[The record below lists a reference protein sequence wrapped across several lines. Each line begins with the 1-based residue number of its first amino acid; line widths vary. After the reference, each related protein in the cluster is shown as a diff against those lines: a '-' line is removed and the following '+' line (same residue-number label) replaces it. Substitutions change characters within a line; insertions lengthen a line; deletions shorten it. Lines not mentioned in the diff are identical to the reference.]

1 MRFVASAICVAKL
14 SCWASM
20 NCMRCSMVTVLFD
33 DMGSNGGVGLEG
45 EGGSKDVMLDGGVS
59 LTAWCL
65 GSWAWTQVLLCNRLQ
80 K

>member
-14 SCWASM
+14 SCWACM

-45 EGGSKDVMLDGGVS
+45 EGGSKGVCS
-59 LTAWCL
+59 TA
-65 GSWAWTQVLLCNRLQ
+65 G
-80 K
+80 